1 MADQRRPPL
10 PETRRRQH
18 ARLDTSRES
27 NPDLYEEHLK
37 TYKLEDDPRT
47 YGPSTQLYMRFV
59 RSAPGSAG
67 QWPPQH
73 WLRRAHRAMAL
84 PQLVGWYDLII
95 LAQTFSVA
103 TPRTLFR
110 VAARG
115 VT

>member
-47 YGPSTQLYMRFV
+47 YGPSTQLYMRFRPV
-59 RSAPGSAG
+59 RAG
-67 QWPPQH
+67 
-73 WLRRAHRAMAL
+73 LCR
-84 PQLVGWYDLII
+84 
-95 LAQTFSVA
+95 SVA
-103 TPRTLFR
+103 AATL
-110 VAARG
+110 
-115 VT
+115 VTTSASRDGTSSIGRLV